1 MAGLIAG
8 TIVAA
13 GHPVSGIL
21 NLHIQGSG
29 GDLKVDLSAPA
40 LTLVGFAGRPT
51 TTTQRADLRLATE
64 NLRNGN
70 ALVRF
75 NPEAQCTLTA
85 ARIDADPAGDIDTAD
100 LGAHYRFACT
110 IPGALKS
117 AALGLFI
124 GFPALGRVHVRY
136 QTTQGQGEAVLTR
149 GSPVVNFVPMY

>member
-1 MAGLIAG
+1 MVGLTAGAL
-8 TIVAA
+8 AA
-13 GHPVSGIL
+13 ADHPVPGVV
-21 NLHIQGSG
+21 NLHIQGSD
-29 GDLKVDLSAPA
+29 GDLQVDLSAPA

-51 TTTQRADLRLATE
+51 TPTQRADLQLATE

-75 NPEAQCTLTA
+75 NPEAQCALTA
-85 ARIDADPAGDIDTAD
+85 ARVDADPAGDIDTAD

-149 GSPVVNFVPMY
+149 GNPVVNFVPM